1 MEYYLA
7 IKRNKIGSFVVMWM
21 NLEAVVQ
28 SEVMSLDIR
37 TLGAT
42 PSLWVQVPLW

>member
-28 SEVMSLDIR
+28 SEVRKKNKHYILRYIY
-37 TLGAT
+37 GI
-42 PSLWVQVPLW
+42 